1 MRKKEQEDLSLQR
14 LPPQNIEAEESLITS
29 ILMNN
34 DNLHDAVEIVS
45 PDDFYKTSHGEIFSV
60 TTSLYAK
67 DEPVD
72 LVTLTNALREQGKL
86 DRVGGAAYLAKLMDT
101 APLAVNARQYAAII
115 RNKAFLRNLLGV
127 ANEIMNLCFMDR
139 DVDEVMDFVERAI
152 FDELTKGRESNYCHV
167 RDVIERSFDQIES
180 RQGKRFIGVP
190 SGFTML
196 DNLTYGFQKANLI
209 ILAAR
214 PAMGKTAL
222 ALNIAR
228 NVAVEEK
235 IPVAVFSLEM
245 PKEEICERLVCA
257 EARVSS
263 SRLKDGY
270 LSMEDWTDL
279 TEAADVLSDAP
290 IFIDDSASLTVLDLR
305 AKARRMKVKEG
316 VGLIIVDYLQLMDPG
331 ESKASKVGRRDLE
344 IGEISRGLKGLAKD
358 LGIPIIALSQLNRML
373 EQRSDKRPMLSDL
386 RESGALEQDA
396 DLVIFI
402 YRDEVYNTEE
412 NNPNKGMADILLSK
426 HRNGQTGIAKL
437 AFLGAYT
444 RFENLALERSYGQ

>member
-1 MRKKEQEDLSLQR
+1 M
-14 LPPQNIEAEESLITS
+14 
-29 ILMNN
+29 
-34 DNLHDAVEIVS
+34 
-45 PDDFYKTSHGEIFSV
+45 

-180 RQGKRFIGVP
+180 RQGKRFIGIP